1 MNDFKFV
8 AEQVVNPTVIKVVGT
23 GGAGSNAV
31 NRMIE
36 SGLRNVDFIVA
47 NTDLQ
52 ALNHSRAEIK
62 LPIGQK
68 VTGGLGA
75 GGKPEVGEKAAQEDK
90 EMIANVL
97 KGSNMVF
104 ITAGMGGGTGTGSA
118 PVIASIAKELGALV
132 VGVVTKPFL
141 FEGTAKMNIA
151 EEGIRKLKE
160 HVDTLIVIPSQ
171 NLLKI
176 VDKKTPLTEAYLI
189 ADDVL
194 RQGIQGISELITES
208 GLVNLDFADVKATM
222 ENQGDAIM
230 GIGEGTGNTRA
241 VDAAT
246 AAINNPLLE
255 DCNIEGATRVLVNI
269 RGSKDI
275 ALAEVEE
282 VIKIITQNSDPQ
294 VLLKYGTVI
303 DESDDGKITVTV
315 IATGLPSAGK
325 NQTQVSSLR
334 SLGKKTVKA
343 ENEEK
348 GTFMSLDSWNRMK
361 GADSGDVPS
370 VSNLQGGVGLASRAS
385 SVGDD
390 LEMPAY
396 YRMKQKEEN

>member
-8 AEQVVNPTVIKVVGT
+8 AEQVISPTVIKVVGT

-52 ALNHSRAEIK
+52 ALNHSMAEVK

-118 PVIASIAKELGALV
+118 PVIASIAKEMGALV

-141 FEGTAKMNIA
+141 FEGAAKMNIA

-303 DESDDGKITVTV
+303 DDSDDGKITVTV
-315 IATGLPSAGK
+315 IATGLPSSGK
-325 NQTQVSSLR
+325 NQTQASSLR

-370 VSNLQGGVGLASRAS
+370 VSNLQGGAGLASRAS

-396 YRMKQKEEN
+396 YRMKQKEGN

>member
-8 AEQVVNPTVIKVVGT
+8 AEQVISPTSIKVVGA

-97 KGSNMVF
+97 KGANMVF

-118 PVIASIAKELGALV
+118 PVIASIAKEMGALV

-141 FEGTAKMNIA
+141 FEGAAKMNIA
-151 EEGIRKLKE
+151 EEGIKKLKE

-282 VIKIITQNSDPQ
+282 IVKIITQNSDPQ
-294 VLLKYGTVI
+294 VLLKYGTTI
-303 DESDDGKITVTV
+303 DDSEDGKIIVTV
-315 IATGLPSAGK
+315 IATGLPASGK
-325 NQTQVSSLR
+325 IQNQASSLR

-361 GADSGDVPS
+361 GADTSDAPS
-370 VSNLQGGVGLASRAS
+370 VPNLQGGGGLSSRS
-385 SVGDD
+385 SSIGDD

>member
-334 SLGKKTVKA
+334 SLGKKTVKG
-343 ENEEK
+343 
-348 GTFMSLDSWNRMK
+348 GT
-361 GADSGDVPS
+361 GA
-370 VSNLQGGVGLASRAS
+370 
-385 SVGDD
+385 
-390 LEMPAY
+390 
-396 YRMKQKEEN
+396 

>member
-176 VDKKTPLTEAYLI
+176 VDKKTPLT
-189 ADDVL
+189 
-194 RQGIQGISELITES
+194 
-208 GLVNLDFADVKATM
+208 
-222 ENQGDAIM
+222 
-230 GIGEGTGNTRA
+230 
-241 VDAAT
+241 
-246 AAINNPLLE
+246 
-255 DCNIEGATRVLVNI
+255 
-269 RGSKDI
+269 
-275 ALAEVEE
+275 
-282 VIKIITQNSDPQ
+282 
-294 VLLKYGTVI
+294 
-303 DESDDGKITVTV
+303 
-315 IATGLPSAGK
+315 
-325 NQTQVSSLR
+325 
-334 SLGKKTVKA
+334 
-343 ENEEK
+343 
-348 GTFMSLDSWNRMK
+348 
-361 GADSGDVPS
+361 
-370 VSNLQGGVGLASRAS
+370 
-385 SVGDD
+385 
-390 LEMPAY
+390 
-396 YRMKQKEEN
+396 